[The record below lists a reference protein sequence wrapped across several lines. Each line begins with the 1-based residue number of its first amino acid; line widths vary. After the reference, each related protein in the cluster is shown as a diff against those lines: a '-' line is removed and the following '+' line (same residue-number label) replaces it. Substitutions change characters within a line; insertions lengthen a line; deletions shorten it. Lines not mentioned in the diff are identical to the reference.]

1 MSSKTGIGRCGNT
14 HNLVSICMTQILRAE
29 VWLYTKMKLK
39 LHHSCSTSEYQ
50 DVLGKELK
58 ISVTEKIVKGWFKT
72 VKIC

>member
-1 MSSKTGIGRCGNT
+1 MWQHAQLGK
-14 HNLVSICMTQILRAE
+14 HMTQILRAE
-29 VWLYTKMKLK
+29 VWLYTKMKPK

-50 DVLGKELK
+50 YVLDKELK